1 MLNFKKKTVVNYN
14 KITSKVTL
22 KDLKKNYTEAK
33 LVQMLEKRGIGRPST
48 YSSLIS
54 KIQER
59 GYVLKQ
65 NVEGKK
71 IKCVDFELEKEELT
85 EIENERVFGN
95 EKNKLVIQETGKIVM
110 EFL

>member
-1 MLNFKKKTVVNYN
+1 MLNFKKKTVVIIIKLQVSYF
-14 KITSKVTL
+14 KRFKEKLYRSKTGSNAR
-22 KDLKKNYTEAK
+22 KT
-33 LVQMLEKRGIGRPST
+33 GIGRPST

-65 NVEGKK
+65 NVEGK

-85 EIENERVFGN
+85 EIENERVLVMKKINWLF
-95 EKNKLVIQETGKIVM
+95 KKQVKLLWS
-110 EFL
+110 F

>member
-1 MLNFKKKTVVNYN
+1 MLCSCARQAYFKKKTIVNYH

-33 LVQMLEKRGIGRPST
+33 LVQMLEKQGIGRPST

-59 GYVLKQ
+59 AYVLKQ
-65 NVEGKK
+65 NVEGKT

-85 EIENERVFGN
+85 PSWP
-95 EKNKLVIQETGKIVM
+95 KLSYVCL
-110 EFL
+110 F